1 MIVVLNGSNLT
12 LNCMDMNK
20 KAPKSIELRHLLYF
34 TTVIKAGSFS
44 KAARQLGM
52 TQPPLSFQL
61 QELED
66 ALGVKLFVDRQ
77 QRPLELTKAGAEFFR
92 AAQEI
97 QAKLEKAIK
106 NTKGIDSNKSS
117 TLTVGFTPA
126 IANSIMPDILRIF
139 RQTYP
144 DAKLILNEEDTP
156 TQIQRLRDRTTD
168 VMFLYQYS
176 GMFES
181 VTAAKDLKVKQIYRE
196 SLVVVLP
203 EHHKLTEHSEISIK
217 DLDGL
222 DFIMPDRQYIA
233 SLFTEIQGLFLKA
246 NSTPQIVLQAVFM
259 NTILGLVAGGIGV
272 SILPDSIQNVQRKGV
287 AYRPLSGHNTNANR
301 LYLVWRKK
309 NVPLI
314 LENFIKVVDDFTAT
328 VQLGE

>member
-1 MIVVLNGSNLT
+1 
-12 LNCMDMNK
+12 MDINK
-20 KAPKSIELRHLLYF
+20 KAPKSIEHRHLLYF
-34 TTVIKAGSFS
+34 TTVAKAGSFS

-66 ALGVKLFVDRQ
+66 TLGVKLFVDRQ
-77 QRPLELTKAGAEFFR
+77 QRPIELTKAGAEFFKE
-92 AAQEI
+92 AQEI
-97 QAKLEKAIK
+97 LAKLEQAIEK
-106 NTKGIDSNKSS
+106 TKGIDSDKSS

-144 DAKLILNEEDTP
+144 DVKLILNEEDTP
-156 TQIQRLRDRTTD
+156 TQIQQLRDRTTD
-168 VMFLYQYS
+168 VIFLYQYS

-181 VTAAKDLKVKQIYRE
+181 VTAAKDLTVKQIDRE

-203 EHHKLTEHSEISIK
+203 ENHKLTAQAKVSMN

-233 SLFTEIQGLFLKA
+233 SLFAEIQGLFLEA
-246 NSTPQIVLQAVFM
+246 NSTPNIVLEAVFM
-259 NTILGLVAGGIGV
+259 NTILGLVAGGIGI
-272 SILPDSIQNVQRKGV
+272 SILPDSIENVQRRGV
-287 AYRPLSGHNTNANR
+287 AYRPLDGHDTNTNR

-309 NVPLI
+309 NISTI
-314 LENFIKVVDDFTAT
+314 LKNFIKVVDEFTAR
-328 VQLGE
+328 VVDCK